1 MRGLRASS
9 TTIDIPSLRNSRLA
23 MPSFLEMSPGLI
35 IWTLVNF
42 SIFVFIIAK
51 FFYKPMRS
59 GLEAREQTIANAI
72 ANAEKANA
80 EATRILAE
88 SKERIAGAQQEM
100 MAIVR
105 EGKAQAEAMVRKAAD
120 DAEAVKQQK
129 LVESQREIERQK
141 DEAIKQ
147 LRAEVA
153 TLVVDAT
160 EKLLGRNLQG
170 DDHKRI
176 VEGYVNE
183 LSKN

>member
-1 MRGLRASS
+1 
-9 TTIDIPSLRNSRLA
+9 
-23 MPSFLEMSPGLI
+23 
-35 IWTLVNF
+35 
-42 SIFVFIIAK
+42 
-51 FFYKPMRS
+51 
-59 GLEAREQTIANAI
+59 
-72 ANAEKANA
+72 
-80 EATRILAE
+80 
-88 SKERIAGAQQEM
+88 
-100 MAIVR
+100 VR
-105 EGKAQAEAMVRKAAD
+105 EGKAQAEAMVRKAGD

>member
-1 MRGLRASS
+1 MPAFLQFDTGLV
-9 TTIDIPSLRNSRLA
+9 
-23 MPSFLEMSPGLI
+23 
-35 IWTLVNF
+35 IWTLINF
-42 SIFVFIIAK
+42 SIFAIIIGK
-51 FFYKPMRS
+51 FGWKPMRNAIS
-59 GLEAREQTIANAI
+59 SREQSIHDAI
-72 ANAEKANA
+72 ASAEMANA
-80 EATRILAE
+80 EAARILAE

-105 EGKAQAEAMVRKAAD
+105 EGKTQAEAMVRKAGE

-129 LVESQREIERQK
+129 LSESQREIERQK

>member
-1 MRGLRASS
+1 MDESY
-9 TTIDIPSLRNSRLA
+9 
-23 MPSFLEMSPGLI
+23 
-35 IWTLVNF
+35 
-42 SIFVFIIAK
+42 FVV
-51 FFYKPMRS
+51 
-59 GLEAREQTIANAI
+59 LEQTIANAI

-80 EATRILAE
+80 EAVKILAE

-105 EGKAQAEAMVRKAAD
+105 EGKAQAEAMVRKAGD